1 MVEMPEKQ
9 RTAISVMLK
18 TEAVIHEPNKRP
30 IQNEL
35 VIKYPTTHDNTS
47 NMVPR
52 QAKAPVI
59 RKKI

>member
-9 RTAISVMLK
+9 RTAIRVMLK

-35 VIKYPTTHDNTS
+35 VI
-47 NMVPR
+47 
-52 QAKAPVI
+52 
-59 RKKI
+59 